1 MKLKKIQ
8 YIICI
13 LLVMSTSLFISAQGQ
28 NDLPA
33 EKNQEQYAETVITV
47 TDKLGNTVRFDSVP
61 EKIILAG
68 KAVLITGDALY
79 LFPEASESIT
89 ALGLTNQGMGDFYPY
104 LDSKLSE
111 KRRLPYDAGVEEI
124 AALSPE
130 LVILKDFMYNSLGKQ
145 IERIGI
151 PVLTLNLESHTSYIE
166 DVKLLGELFDNEE
179 RAETISNFFNDKV
192 NNIKNSVQEI
202 AQKDKPKLLL
212 LYTSSK
218 DGETTFK
225 VAPDDWIQTS
235 MAEYAGGNP
244 VWKGTNLSSTWKTV
258 NFEQIASWDP
268 DSIYIISYRSP
279 AAEFVEGLHDS
290 SIWNSLRAYKNGNVK
305 AFPQDFHSWAQ
316 PDSRWI
322 LGLEWLAHELHPSKF
337 PDYKI
342 NDSAQEFYETLYS
355 ISSDTINSV
364 IIPKIEGAITENQ
377 D

>member
-8 YIICI
+8 LIICI

-33 EKNQEQYAETVITV
+33 NNNLEQEEDSLITL

-79 LFPEASESIT
+79 LFPEASESIA

-145 IERIGI
+145 IKRIGI

-179 RAETISNFFNDKV
+179 RAETITHFFNDKV
-192 NNIKNSVQEI
+192 SNIRNTVQDI
-202 AQKDKPKLLL
+202 AQKDKPELLL
-212 LYTSSK
+212 LYISSK
-218 DGETTFK
+218 DGETSFK
-225 VAPDDWIQTS
+225 VAPDDWIQTK

-279 AAEFVEGLHDS
+279 AAEFVEGLQDS

-322 LGLEWLAHELHPSKF
+322 LGLEWLAHELYPSEF

-342 NDSAQEFYETLYS
+342 HDSAQEFYETLYS
-355 ISSDTINSV
+355 IPSDTINSV
-364 IIPKIEGAITENQ
+364 IIPKIEGAVTEN
-377 D
+377 